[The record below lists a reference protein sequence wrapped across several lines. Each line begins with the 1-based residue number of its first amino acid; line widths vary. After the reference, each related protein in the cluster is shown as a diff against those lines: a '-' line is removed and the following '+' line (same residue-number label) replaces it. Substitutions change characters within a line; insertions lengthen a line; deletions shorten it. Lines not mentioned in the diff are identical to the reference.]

1 MQIRELLPI
10 LIPGVLLQVFM
21 QAYFIKHCWE
31 NEKLSLKAKVWY
43 VIAIVVINLPAT
55 AFYLIN
61 SREVYAMNEH
71 EIKEVDIDDNL
82 KLGIFVLLVVAF
94 EIFSVRLISENIG
107 NPHYLLIV
115 SLIAYCF
122 ILMLIGN
129 LILRQSHSTLD
140 HILPAAQL
148 MLMIP
153 VLYLDDTYNASL
165 LLLIVSASILNKL
178 PLTFSK
184 IYLIA
189 SFSAFLAGGTAKAL
203 RFLDSMGFNEII
215 NYIYINALLFLLIT
229 AAFYSLKKQLINNIR
244 LDKAL
249 RVVKEQTGQIREMSA
264 ATERNRITGEIHDT
278 VGHTLASALISIE
291 AAEEMLGVASDEALK
306 KLSLAKDQVKRGL
319 NDIRSSIRS
328 IRDGD
333 DEPFDI
339 SLCRMMEEIR
349 QTASISVNCIVE
361 LKTELL
367 SVQKGILLLA
377 IRECATNALK
387 HGECSEIDVLVQE
400 SRGEVRLTFSDN
412 GIGSAFITPGTG
424 LTIMRERIQ
433 GIGGTIS
440 ISSSRGEG
448 FTVSIAIPV

>member
-10 LIPGVLLQVFM
+10 LIPGVLLQVLI

-31 NEKLSLKAKVWY
+31 NEKLSMKAKVWY
-43 VIAIVVINLPAT
+43 IIAIAVINLPAA
-55 AFYLIN
+55 AFYLVN
-61 SREVYAMNEH
+61 SRGVNSTYVH
-71 EIKEVDIDDNL
+71 EFKEVDIDDNL

-94 EIFSVRLISENIG
+94 EIFSVRVISDNIG

-122 ILMLIGN
+122 ILVLIGN
-129 LILRQSHSTLD
+129 LILRQSHPTLD
-140 HILPAAQL
+140 HVLPAAQL

-153 VLYLDDTYNASL
+153 VLYLDNTYNASL
-165 LLLIVSASILNKL
+165 LLLIVSATILNKL
-178 PLTFSK
+178 PMTFSK
-184 IYLIA
+184 TYLIA

-203 RFLDSMGFNEII
+203 RFSDSMDFNEII
-215 NYIYINALLFLLIT
+215 NYIYINALVFLLIT

-249 RVVKEQTGQIREMSA
+249 QVVKEQTEQIKEMSA
-264 ATERNRITGEIHDT
+264 AAERNRITGEIHDT

-291 AAEEMLGVASDEALK
+291 AAEEMLGPASEEAIK
-306 KLSLAKDQVKRGL
+306 KLYLAKDQVKRGL

-333 DEPFDI
+333 DESFDI
-339 SLCRMMEEIR
+339 SVCRMVEEIR

-367 SVQKGILLLA
+367 SVQKRILLLA

-387 HGECSEIDVLVQE
+387 HGNCTEIDVLVQE
-400 SRGEVRLTFSDN
+400 SKGEVKLTFSDN
-412 GIGSAFITPGTG
+412 GIGSDLITPGTG

-433 GIGGTIS
+433 GIGGTFS
-440 ISSSRGEG
+440 VSSSHGEG

>member
-440 ISSSRGEG
+440 ISSGCGEG

>member
-249 RVVKEQTGQIREMSA
+249 LVVKEQTGQIREMSA